1 MNFVTMLRYREI
13 YYQEKL
19 NIQNNKNDKKE
30 NVLLLGDGFFARGF
44 LHHINRNKFNITQI
58 YKDEFIN
65 PQDLMYSLQRNQK
78 FDKGFHFRDFFYKPV
93 DKKIKEEIK
102 NMELQ
107 NNCGNKSI
115 IINNNVFDYDH
126 LVIGLGSQKTL
137 ADWKDDINS
146 FINKKNISIA
156 VVGMGPT
163 GYEFASI
170 MSKNNIVNMFDML
183 PKEKVLNYV
192 SPKNKE
198 ILFRLLEEK
207 NIKTLYEKAF
217 NAKDYFHSEIL
228 MCAGNKPN
236 NLTSL
241 LKVDDFL
248 MCGRNVYIGGDCINN
263 NKFIKTGQ
271 VAYQQGAYVA
281 KRLNGDISLDEP
293 FIYKHNGTALN
304 IGDKKVLI
312 EGHNFLPE
320 GTYPDF
326 FVKFYSMMFV

>member
-1 MNFVTMLRYREI
+1 MLRYQEI
-13 YYQEKL
+13 LYKTQL
-19 NIQNNKNDKKE
+19 TDNNQKEKE

-65 PQDLMYSLQRNQK
+65 PQDLMYSLQRNK
-78 FDKGFHFRDFFYKPV
+78 IFDKGFHFRDFFNKPA
-93 DKKIKEEIK
+93 DKKIKQDIK
-102 NMELQ
+102 SMVLQ
-107 NNCGNKSI
+107 NNCGNHNI
-115 IINNNVFDYDH
+115 LINNNVFDYDH

-137 ADWKDDINS
+137 ADWKDNINS
-146 FINKKNISIA
+146 FVGKKNISIA

-170 MSKNNIVNMFDML
+170 MAKNNVVNMFDML

-192 SPKNKE
+192 SPTNKE
-198 ILFRLLEEK
+198 CLLKLLEEK
-207 NIKTLYEKAF
+207 NIKTIYEKAF
-217 NAKDYFHSEIL
+217 NPKDYLHNEFI
-228 MCAGNKPN
+228 MCVGTRPN
-236 NLTSL
+236 NLTNL

-248 MCGRNVYIGGDCINN
+248 MHSKNVYIGGDCINN

-271 VAYQQGAYVA
+271 VAYQQGVYVA
-281 KRLNGDISLDEP
+281 KRLNGDINSEEP
-293 FIYKHNGTALN
+293 FVYKHNGTSVN

-312 EGHNFLPE
+312 EGHTFLPE
-320 GTYPDF
+320 GIYPDF

>member
-1 MNFVTMLRYREI
+1 MNLVSMLRYRDYFYFNE
-13 YYQEKL
+13 
-19 NIQNNKNDKKE
+19 NNKKE

-44 LHHINRNKFNITQI
+44 LHNINRTKFNITQI

-78 FDKGFHFRDFFYKPV
+78 FDKSFHFRDFFYKSV
-93 DKKIKEEIK
+93 DKKIKEDIK
-102 NMELQ
+102 YMELQ
-107 NNCGNKSI
+107 NNCGNQNI
-115 IINNNVFDYDH
+115 LINNEMYNYDH
-126 LVIGLGSQKTL
+126 LVVGLGSHKTL
-137 ADWKDDINS
+137 ADWKDNINS

-170 MSKNNIVNMFDML
+170 MAKNNIINMFDML
-183 PKEKVLNYV
+183 PKDKVLNYV
-192 SPKNKE
+192 SPQNKE
-198 ILFRLLEEK
+198 KLLKLIDEK
-207 NIKTLYEKAF
+207 KINTIYEKAF
-217 NAKDYFHSEIL
+217 NPKDYFHSEFL
-228 MCAGNKPN
+228 MCVGNKPN
-236 NLTSL
+236 NLTIH

-248 MCGRNVYIGGDCINN
+248 MSDKNIYVGGDCVNN

-281 KRLNGDISLDEP
+281 KRLNGDIDMTEP
-293 FIYKHNGTALN
+293 FVYKHSGTAVN

-312 EGHNFLPE
+312 EGHNFLPD

-326 FVKFYSMMFV
+326 FIKFYSTMFV